1 MHRSWFLFLDSTR
14 PLFVFS
20 LNSKWL
26 TAILRFL
33 FIFHQQYYMRVRCFN
48 FEAFWSI
55 LLLIKK
61 IWKINININNI
72 LLSTTLALVL
82 SLSSCQ
88 VWFCLKTDNDFSENM
103 IKLISSRTALA
114 ISTWHFMRLSSTIPI
129 ASLSWAAMTTDFPVL
144 DSNRLMLLWTLGM
157 SRTIF
162 FFGAMEMLQ

>member
-1 MHRSWFLFLDSTR
+1 MLFYTEAISVNKEMHRSWFLFLDSTR

-20 LNSKWL
+20 LNSEWL

-33 FIFHQQYYMRVRCFN
+33 FIFHQKYYMRVRCFN

-82 SLSSCQ
+82 SLSSCHL
-88 VWFCLKTDNDFSENM
+88 WFCFKTGNDFSENM
-103 IKLISSRTALA
+103 IKFCLIKRLALEQRWQFQRDILCA
-114 ISTWHFMRLSSTIPI
+114 CHQQCRLHHYHEQQ
-129 ASLSWAAMTTDFPVL
+129 W
-144 DSNRLMLLWTLGM
+144 R
-157 SRTIF
+157 
-162 FFGAMEMLQ
+162 